1 MKDLTSME
9 IADIYD
15 LINAEPKYTRMTDE
29 ELLEK
34 CRFLDCDL
42 QDALI
47 EAEILQNRIATIQ
60 NYMEWRRENDK
71 NS

>member
-15 LINAEPKYTRMTDE
+15 LINAEPEHTRMTDE

-42 QDALI
+42 QDALV
-47 EAEILQNRIATIQ
+47 EVEILQNRIATIQ
-60 NYMEWRRENDK
+60 NYMEWRKENDK